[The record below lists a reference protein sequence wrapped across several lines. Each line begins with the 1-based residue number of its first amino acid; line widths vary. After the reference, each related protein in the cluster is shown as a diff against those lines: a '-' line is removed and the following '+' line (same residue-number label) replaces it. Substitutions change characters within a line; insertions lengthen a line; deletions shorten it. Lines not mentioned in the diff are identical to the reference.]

1 MDPGQLYMLQQFG
14 EKKVVCLDGT
24 HGLNG
29 YDFEL
34 VTLLVID
41 DYGSG
46 FPCCFMFTNLKD
58 TKVYTVMFSA
68 IKTMAGIISPNTFMT
83 DIVDTFYAAWV
94 RIMGPVPHN
103 ILCSWHVDKAWRQNL
118 KKIKGL
124 QSTEKQN
131 KVYKSLKVLQSITD
145 EIEFKQVLDELVY
158 QLLNDAD
165 TKEFGDYFNIYY
177 VNKVKQWAYCYRKNL
192 GVNCN
197 MHLESMHKT
206 IKYHYLNGCKVQRL
220 DKCIMVLRRFTRD
233 KKVERMVK
241 LTKGKSTS
249 RINEIKKRHNRSV
262 SLNLNI
268 NFDNNKWNVESENNK
283 HTFYSITKCLDDI
296 CCPLICSECKI
307 CIHSYQCTCPDYQ
320 IKSIIC
326 KHIHVIAMDTT
337 STNTSI
343 VELTPET
350 DYQTSNI
357 GKEMEVHIKSIQRS
371 ESSQNTSILHARFKD
386 KAINLSNLIQ
396 GVNNPEHLKVA
407 MQKLDALTAFINV
420 ASNENEVIPYKTDQ
434 KEPANKKIT
443 QQKSF
448 FSTKNKRFKATN
460 TITRPT
466 SDEIRD
472 LNDTLLHKKCVV
484 LKEQDN
490 EHSYF

>member
-1 MDPGQLYMLQQFG
+1 MTY
-14 EKKVVCLDGT
+14 VV
-24 HGLNG
+24 H
-29 YDFEL
+29 
-34 VTLLVID
+34 
-41 DYGSG
+41 
-46 FPCCFMFTNLKD
+46 
-58 TKVYTVMFSA
+58 
-68 IKTMAGIISPNTFMT
+68 
-83 DIVDTFYAAWV
+83 
-94 RIMGPVPHN
+94 
-103 ILCSWHVDKAWRQNL
+103 
-118 KKIKGL
+118 
-124 QSTEKQN
+124 
-131 KVYKSLKVLQSITD
+131 
-145 EIEFKQVLDELVY
+145 
-158 QLLNDAD
+158 
-165 TKEFGDYFNIYY
+165 
-177 VNKVKQWAYCYRKNL
+177 
-192 GVNCN
+192 
-197 MHLESMHKT
+197 
-206 IKYHYLNGCKVQRL
+206 
-220 DKCIMVLRRFTRD
+220 
-233 KKVERMVK
+233 
-241 LTKGKSTS
+241 
-249 RINEIKKRHNRSV
+249 
-262 SLNLNI
+262 
-268 NFDNNKWNVESENNK
+268 
-283 HTFYSITKCLDDI
+283 
-296 CCPLICSECKI
+296 PLICSECKI

-326 KHIHVIAMDTT
+326 KHIHVIAMNTT
-337 STNTSI
+337 STNISI

-371 ESSQNTSILHARFKD
+371 ESSQNTSILHAKFKD

-407 MQKLDALTAFINV
+407 MQKLNALTAFINV

-434 KEPANKKIT
+434 TKEPANKTIT